1 MSDIQCVIV
10 TPEKTEVDVRANSV
24 TVPLFD
30 GELGILKGHSPLVG
44 RLGFGVLRMQVDGAT
59 QRYFIEEGLVQVSDN
74 VVTVLTDKVLP
85 LSQINTA
92 MAQSATEAALTM
104 PTKQPDEQTAR
115 RRAMQRAAALTRVAT
130 QSAR

>member
-10 TPEKTEVDVRANSV
+10 TPEKTEVDVRATSV
-24 TVPLFD
+24 TVPMFD

-44 RLGFGVLRMQVDGAT
+44 RLGFGVLRMQVEGDT

-74 VVTVLTDKVLP
+74 VVTVLTDKVLQP
-85 LSQINTA
+85 SQINAA

-104 PTKQPDEQTAR
+104 PMNQPDEQVAR
-115 RRAMQRAAALTRVAT
+115 RRAIQRAAALTRVAS